1 MLAAIENTPGSA
13 RDRRISGALARRGL
27 VCEQGQDSWFLT
39 SAGSAALAAWDA
51 RQASQR

>member
-1 MLAAIENTPGSA
+1 VRRNIAMLAAIENTPGSA
-13 RDRRISGALARRGL
+13 RDRRGL
-27 VCEQGQDSWFLT
+27 VCEQGQDRWFLT